1 MPTECGLFFGFS
13 PEACQYVSQLGR
25 LCASLR
31 SVRSGRWTGLSGD
44 QFLGA
49 DMFALP
55 WVAIMLAALA
65 TLSSAS
71 RWLALGQLAFAAAAP
86 VALLLFAAHAVSPRR
101 KPYLQCIGHALFIAL
116 AIALMMHW
124 LPGFHNPRVI
134 ASQRFT
140 ADAVAFTMY
149 LNLDKPLIGFWL
161 LLVLPWTRPQH
172 QLRTVIKAGV
182 VGMLLTTAACLLVA
196 VQLGIVTWEPKW
208 PSVTWLWLL
217 NNLLLV
223 TFTEEALFR
232 GYLQGGLSRL
242 IEQRPYANAIAIFV
256 AAGLFG
262 LYHAAGGWQWIALGS
277 IAGVGYGLAYRF
289 GGLQAAVLAHF
300 GLNVTHFFLFT
311 YPMLEPTGK
320 L

>member
-1 MPTECGLFFGFS
+1 
-13 PEACQYVSQLGR
+13 
-25 LCASLR
+25 
-31 SVRSGRWTGLSGD
+31 
-44 QFLGA
+44 
-49 DMFALP
+49 MFALP
-55 WVAIMLAALA
+55 WVAIMLAAPA

-71 RWLALGQLAFAAAAP
+71 RWLALGLLIAGYSAALANGLLGPTAAAP
-86 VALLLFAAHAVSPRR
+86 VALLLVAAYAVSPRR
-101 KPYLQCIGHALFIAL
+101 KPYVQCIGHALFIAL
-116 AIALMMHW
+116 AIALSMHW
-124 LPGFHNPRVI
+124 LPGFNNPRVI
-134 ASQRFT
+134 RSHRFT

-149 LNLDKPLIGFWL
+149 LNLDKPLVGFWI
-161 LLVLPWTRPQH
+161 LLVLPWTRPQRS
-172 QLRTVIKAGV
+172 LCASMKAGV
-182 VGMLLTTAACLLVA
+182 VCMLVTTAACLLVA
-196 VQLGIVTWEPKW
+196 MLLGLVTWEPKW
-208 PSVTWLWLL
+208 PSVGWLWLL

-242 IEQRPYANAIAIFV
+242 IGQRPYASAIAIVV

-262 LYHAAGGWQWIALGS
+262 LVHAAGGWQWLVLGS

-311 YPMLEPTGK
+311 YPMLQPTGT